1 VLRERQIRRRANDDS
16 TSGYSKAVLALRSA
30 DEASARSTT
39 LKRNRIDHPPN
50 GGTKDS
56 SDALSGCCW
65 QLSRIPAWMLVDK
78 VPNADYAAALRPAL
92 GGQITGIPKRGM
104 GADYMHLLRALR
116 DMPERY

>member
-1 VLRERQIRRRANDDS
+1 MVSGRRIAGHKFPDNLARAPHDNRTACVGVLRERQIRRRANDDS

-39 LKRNRIDHPPN
+39 
-50 GGTKDS
+50 S
-56 SDALSGCCW
+56 SE
-65 QLSRIPAWMLVDK
+65 K